1 MDREYS
7 PRVSVLMAVHNGERH
22 LAEAL
27 DSVLAQTL
35 ADFELVVV
43 DDASTD
49 GTADMLDAYAERDG
63 RVVVIRNAENLRL
76 PASLNRGLAH
86 CRAPL
91 VARADA
97 DDVNLPERLER
108 QAAFLDRHLDVGVVG
123 CAFRKM
129 DEAGHLL
136 NTVRY
141 ATDHEAIRARQLFL
155 SSFLHPGVVF
165 RASVVRAVGG
175 YDEAYWTAQD
185 SDLWTR
191 LRDRTRFANLPDV
204 LVHYRVHGDSIV
216 RTRGDEGQRLS
227 ICATRRPLEEILGH
241 PLGDDEL
248 EAVVLLYR
256 GFHPVE
262 SAGVSLGLPLL
273 RQVLGRVRK
282 TESHAVSR
290 AMRREAAA
298 SLLRQVWS
306 HSRLDK
312 PSRRVLL
319 VEAARLD
326 PRLIISRRMLRSVSR
341 AI

>member
-1 MDREYS
+1 MDREDS
-7 PRVSVLMAVHNGERH
+7 LRVSVLMAVHNGERH
-22 LAEAL
+22 LSEAL

-49 GTADMLDAYAERDG
+49 GTAAMLDAYAERDD

-76 PASLNRGLAH
+76 PASLNRGLAQ

-108 QAAFLDRHLDVGVVG
+108 QVAFLDRHPDVGVVG

-141 ATDHEAIRARQLFL
+141 ATDHEAIRTRQLFL

-204 LVHYRVHGDSIV
+204 LVHYRVHSNSIV
-216 RTRGDEGQRLS
+216 RTRGDEGRRLS
-227 ICATRRPLEEILGH
+227 INVTRGPLEEILGH
-241 PLGDDEL
+241 PLDDGDL
-248 EAVVLLYR
+248 NALVRLYR
-256 GFHPVE
+256 GFEPMDSHEVDR
-262 SAGVSLGLPLL
+262 GLPLL
-273 RQVLGRVRK
+273 RDVFRRVRK
-282 TESHAVSR
+282 TEPRVAVR
-290 AMRREAAA
+290 LMRREAAF
-298 SLLRQVWS
+298 SLMAQAWNYG
-306 HSRLDK
+306 RLN
-312 PSRRVLL
+312 RATQRAVLATT
-319 VEAARLD
+319 VALD
-326 PRLIISRRMLRSVSR
+326 PRLAFSRRMLRAIPR
-341 AI
+341 AL